1 MKRLI
6 LVRHAKSSWKYDV
19 GDHDRPLKTRG
30 KNDAELLAKHTANFY
45 DHPDKIISST
55 AKRARNTSE
64 YFVKYWDLDA
74 TKYSLSR
81 DLYDF
86 SGEDLI
92 SVIKSCDDSIN
103 SLMIF
108 GHNFAITD
116 FVNTFGTLTIDNVP
130 TCGFVVIDFEI
141 DSWKNLSKGRTSYK
155 LFPREIRDNN

>member
-30 KNDAELLAKHTANFY
+30 ENDAELLAKHTASLY
-45 DHPDKIISST
+45 DHPDKIICST
-55 AKRARNTSE
+55 AKRARSTSE
-64 YFVKYWDLDA
+64 YFLKYWKLD
-74 TKYSLSR
+74 TTNYSLSR

-92 SVIKSCDDSIN
+92 SVIKSCDDTIN

-141 DSWKNLSKGRTSYK
+141 DSWKNLSKGHTSYK

>member
-19 GDHDRPLKTRG
+19 RDHDRPLKTRG
-30 KNDAELLAKHTANFY
+30 KNDAELMAKYTADLY

-55 AKRARNTSE
+55 ANRAKTTSE
-64 YFVKYWDLDA
+64 YFLKHWNLDVDS
-74 TKYSLSR
+74 YHLSKN
-81 DLYDF
+81 LYDF
-86 SGEDLI
+86 SGEGLI
-92 SVIKSCDDSIN
+92 SVIKSCNDSIN

-130 TCGFVVIDFEI
+130 TCGFMVIDFEI
-141 DSWKNLSKGRTSYK
+141 NDWGNLKKGHTSYK